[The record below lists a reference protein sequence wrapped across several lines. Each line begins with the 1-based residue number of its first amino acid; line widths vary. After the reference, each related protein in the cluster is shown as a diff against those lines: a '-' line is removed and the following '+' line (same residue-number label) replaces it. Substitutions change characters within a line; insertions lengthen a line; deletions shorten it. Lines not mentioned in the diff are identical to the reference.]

1 MSDVGS
7 AVAILGLALITFLTR
22 GLLLIPREELP
33 IPPWLQR
40 AVKVAPL
47 AALVAVVVPEITMTQ
62 GQLVQTWQDARLP
75 AVLAASLCYFWRP
88 GVLGPMLAG
97 LALFLPLRIGLG
109 W

>member
-1 MSDVGS
+1 MSDAGS
-7 AVAILGLALITFLTR
+7 ALTILGLAVITFLTR
-22 GLLLIPREELP
+22 GLLLIPRDELP

-62 GQLVQTWQDARLP
+62 GHLVQTWLDARLP
-75 AVLAASLCYFWRP
+75 AVLAASLCYLWRP

-97 LALFLPLRIGLG
+97 LAFFLPLRIGLG